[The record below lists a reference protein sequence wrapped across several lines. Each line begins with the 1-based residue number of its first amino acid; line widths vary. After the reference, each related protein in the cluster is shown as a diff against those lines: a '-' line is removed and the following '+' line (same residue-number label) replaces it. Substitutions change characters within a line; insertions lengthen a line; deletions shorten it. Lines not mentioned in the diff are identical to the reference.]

1 VTGHEDP
8 GGLRMAMAGIQA
20 MLELSG
26 GGSTHAIPAMER
38 RHRGDRGGGMATADC
53 LSFEFAEDG
62 VTLLARFAPD
72 GEPAGVSKQWLRQQL
87 IQHGYGELCIFDEGL
102 DSLETAC
109 KAGSE
114 PAEIRIAE
122 KRDAKVDLGIDKDG
136 MSAYLTVSPPN
147 GGAPLDREML
157 RSVLYD
163 NGICHGV
170 RMDAI
175 KDLVMVGIGDNVL
188 IACGTPPEH
197 GRDAWF
203 EPLTVQDDNRGRP
216 KELPDGTVDFYELG
230 TVESVVVGQPLL
242 RKHPATSGTPGT
254 TVTGLPIPARPG
266 RDIAFGPMGDSV
278 AVDATD
284 PMLILAAKGGL
295 PRYGKSWVKVE
306 PTLIL
311 KTVDLSTGNVRFDG
325 NIIIN
330 GPVQAG
336 LSVWAAGDI
345 VVEGAVEAATI
356 EAGGNIELRAGV
368 IGQGEGML
376 KAGGNVMARFVE
388 SATIEAGQEVHVI
401 DILLHSRV
409 MALDSVFVQ
418 GGRKAQIIGG
428 QTHAT
433 RLIRA
438 AVCGSPSGVVTEMS
452 IGLNPY
458 FKRQHD
464 ELAKELEIKQRKVDE
479 MGKLLI
485 QRRLRPDPSKAWE
498 VNHLAGLREKLS
510 QEVALLIE
518 KVEEL
523 AGKLE
528 MAKNAKVT
536 INDRVFGG
544 VKIVIGDQIKWI
556 KEDMTGCGFRLRHG
570 EIVLTLPTSV

>member
-1 VTGHEDP
+1 
-8 GGLRMAMAGIQA
+8 
-20 MLELSG
+20 
-26 GGSTHAIPAMER
+26 
-38 RHRGDRGGGMATADC
+38 
-53 LSFEFAEDG
+53 
-62 VTLLARFAPD
+62 
-72 GEPAGVSKQWLRQQL
+72 
-87 IQHGYGELCIFDEGL
+87 
-102 DSLETAC
+102 
-109 KAGSE
+109 
-114 PAEIRIAE
+114 
-122 KRDAKVDLGIDKDG
+122 
-136 MSAYLTVSPPN
+136 
-147 GGAPLDREML
+147 
-157 RSVLYD
+157 
-163 NGICHGV
+163 
-170 RMDAI
+170 
-175 KDLVMVGIGDNVL
+175 
-188 IACGTPPEH
+188 
-197 GRDAWF
+197 
-203 EPLTVQDDNRGRP
+203 
-216 KELPDGTVDFYELG
+216 
-230 TVESVVVGQPLL
+230 
-242 RKHPATSGTPGT
+242 
-254 TVTGLPIPARPG
+254 
-266 RDIAFGPMGDSV
+266 
-278 AVDATD
+278 
-284 PMLILAAKGGL
+284 
-295 PRYGKSWVKVE
+295 
-306 PTLIL
+306 
-311 KTVDLSTGNVRFDG
+311 
-325 NIIIN
+325 
-330 GPVQAG
+330 VQAG